1 MVLWIEAGRKA
12 MLREGLPGREM
23 LFGVS
28 MGIPEILRFTGVGRA
43 EGCLILGCTALFPP
57 AGGVWN
63 SSGTGSL
70 WGRLMDRR
78 GGRHIQC

>member
-1 MVLWIEAGRKA
+1 MA

-43 EGCLILGCTALFPP
+43 EGRLILGCTALFPP

-63 SSGTGSL
+63 SSGTGSASL
-70 WGRLMDRR
+70 WGRLKDRR
-78 GGRHIQC
+78 GGHIQC